1 MILNCQHAIKRAT
14 NLEQQMNEFELEENR
29 IIEQA
34 KAQIEAERKPLAHIY
49 KAKAG
54 QFTLILS
61 TGAAINTGVLSE
73 TTHANKAEAKAAAKA
88 AGATPHN
95 Y

>member
-1 MILNCQHAIKRAT
+1 MI
-14 NLEQQMNEFELEENR
+14 
-29 IIEQA
+29 
-34 KAQIEAERKPLAHIY
+34 AHIF

-61 TGAAINTGVLSE
+61 TGAAINTGVISE
-73 TTHANKAEAKAAAKA
+73 TLYASKAEAKAAAKA

>member
-1 MILNCQHAIKRAT
+1 MLQECCNICLVARSKRNKQTTLPGAANMI
-14 NLEQQMNEFELEENR
+14 
-29 IIEQA
+29 
-34 KAQIEAERKPLAHIY
+34 AHIF

-61 TGAAINTGVLSE
+61 TGAAINTGVISE
-73 TTHANKAEAKAAAKA
+73 TLYASKAEAKAAAKA